1 MPEEETIKRL
11 SPWVYAGI
19 ANRDK
24 LKALNAFTSLSV
36 DLSQFIDVCV
46 LAFDVDRDEMFGR
59 SRAHDCVLARHA
71 FSKIAKESTSMT
83 YTAIGKFLGRDHATI
98 LHSCKTAD
106 NYIET
111 YPYFK
116 DRYDICVKLLK
127 KLEVVKEAGDLAK
140 LASRIELI
148 KQRNGD

>member
-1 MPEEETIKRL
+1 MAQQKEKL
-11 SPWVYAGI
+11 SHWVYAGI

-24 LKALNAFTSLSV
+24 LRALNAFTRLSV
-36 DLSQFIDVCV
+36 DLSQFIDICV
-46 LAFDVDRDEMFGR
+46 IAFDVDRDDVLGR
-59 SRAHDCVLARHA
+59 TRLHDCVLARHA
-71 FSKIAKESTSMT
+71 FAKIAKDNTTLT
-83 YTAIGKFLGRDHATI
+83 YAAIGRFLGRDHATI

-116 DRYDICVKLLK
+116 DRYDVCTKLLK
-127 KLEVVKEAGDLAK
+127 KMEVVKDAGDLAT

-148 KQRNGD
+148 KQENGD